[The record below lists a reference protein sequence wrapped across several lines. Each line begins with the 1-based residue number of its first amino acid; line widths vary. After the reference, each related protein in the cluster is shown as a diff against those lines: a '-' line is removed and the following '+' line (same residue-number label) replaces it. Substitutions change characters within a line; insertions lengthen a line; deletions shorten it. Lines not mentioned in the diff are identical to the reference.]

1 MDSILTSIKDLLGIT
16 EEYDH
21 FDNAIIAHINTVF
34 GTLTQL
40 GVGPV
45 EGFRIEDKTAKWSDY
60 LSDTTEFEAV
70 KTYIHLNVRLLF
82 DPPAS
87 ATITDT
93 IARQISQLEWRLNV
107 AAENQENDTEPTPD
121 PKPEGPSY
129 TAKIEDDVL
138 ILS

>member
-21 FDNAIIAHINTVF
+21 FDKAIIAHINTVF
-34 GTLTQL
+34 MTLNQL

-45 EGFRIEDKTAKWSDY
+45 EGFSIKDASATWSDY
-60 LSDTTEFEAV
+60 LEDMSKFEAV
-70 KTYIHLNVRLLF
+70 KSYIHLNVKLLF

-87 ATITDT
+87 STITDV
-93 IARQISQLEWRLNV
+93 ISRQIEQLEWRLNV
-107 AAENQENDTEPTPD
+107 EAENQGIDTEN
-121 PKPEGPSY
+121 KPESEDPSY
-129 TAKIEDDVL
+129 EARIEDDTF